1 MHKKLTSSSY
11 SQQAGYY
18 MPPHIDVLE
27 APTKSAG
34 NGAAADPKVIII
46 IGAGISGKSLAITL
60 ARHMHG
66 HRHCKEVC
74 VHRCML
80 NAHRVLIG
88 ISAGKRLSK
97 AEISYF
103 IILVI

>member
-46 IGAGISGKSLAITL
+46 GAGISGKSLDITL
-60 ARHMHG
+60 ASHMHG

-74 VHRCML
+74 VYRCML